1 MSWVK
6 HERDGIAFGKQVRT
20 RQFGVINDAPFIFDH
35 FAYGAG
41 ALNSHVPQNWVTTE
55 TGTGTPFAPGA
66 TGGTYL
72 TGVTGGTTNNGE
84 EVAGKGVL
92 WVPSTMGGIV
102 LECRA
107 KFDGATTA
115 TDGDFYLGL
124 NDAVTE
130 TNSLPY
136 VVSAASALTTHAPTD
151 GAFFAYTSIATSGSL
166 FLADGNHIGMITSKA
181 DVDTVTAPSRSVVK
195 DSEFHVYRL
204 EIDAAGN
211 CAFLI
216 DGNSIGSVAVGLT
229 PSVALTPYICAVA
242 KNSHTNT
249 ATLDYLYVAAGS
261 YL

>member
-1 MSWVK
+1 MSFIR
-6 HERDGIAFGKQVRT
+6 HERNTVHIGRELRT
-20 RQFGVINDAPFIFDH
+20 NKFGVVNTAPFIFDH

-41 ALNSHVPQNWVTTE
+41 AMNSHVPQNWVTAE
-55 TGTGTPFAPGA
+55 AGSGTPFAPGA
-66 TGGTYL
+66 TGGTYAIA
-72 TGVTGGTTNNGE
+72 VTGGTTNNGE
-84 EVAGKGVL
+84 ELAGKGVL
-92 WVPSTMGGIV
+92 WTPSTQGGV
-102 LECRA
+102 VMECRI
-107 KFDGATTA
+107 KFVGATAA
-115 TDGDFYLGL
+115 TDGDFYIGL

-130 TNSLPY
+130 TALPY

-151 GAFFAYTSIATSGSL
+151 GAFFAYSSIPTSGSL